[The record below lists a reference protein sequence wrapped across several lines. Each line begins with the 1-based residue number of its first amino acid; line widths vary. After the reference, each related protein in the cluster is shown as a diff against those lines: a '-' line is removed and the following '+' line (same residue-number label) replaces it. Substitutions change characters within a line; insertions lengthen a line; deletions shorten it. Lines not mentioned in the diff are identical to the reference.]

1 MTTRDGWF
9 AASASDPSHTCIVSG
24 TCKERA
30 VDARV
35 SMCALCSLVLVLV
48 LVLMLLLQ
56 LRLCAVIDRA
66 SVLHHIDDGSAA
78 LRLLVAW
85 RGSC

>member
-1 MTTRDGWF
+1 
-9 AASASDPSHTCIVSG
+9 
-24 TCKERA
+24 

-35 SMCALCSLVLVLV
+35 SMCALCSLVLV
-48 LVLMLLLQ
+48 LLLQ